1 MLVAACYFIAA
12 PAPVPADVIAEVEAD
27 DIGPG
32 ITATDQP
39 IEHLCDE
46 LAKRLKAQLP
56 TGWSVMIREPF
67 VLAGNLTTGEIDATY
82 HDTVVPTVWAL
93 RSSYFQSSITYP
105 ITIVLCSS
113 DEAFRACNLLL
124 DKHARNQYSGV
135 YLRKQRR
142 LIVNVASGDGTLA
155 HELTHALA
163 HADFP
168 KMPEWIDEGLASLHE
183 ECSITLDGQALLGND
198 NWRTEVARDALE
210 RGELRLLQDVA
221 SKRFGLSERAHIDY
235 AYVRTFCLYLQERD
249 LLKQFYQLCRAQIT
263 DDPTGLKS
271 LCRVTQTVS
280 PRNLD
285 DAFHA
290 WLLARKAQPT
300 GSSE

>member
-12 PAPVPADVIAEVEAD
+12 PAPVPADVIAEVDAD

-32 ITATDQP
+32 ITVTDQP
-39 IEHLCDE
+39 IEQLCDE
-46 LAKRLKAQLP
+46 LAKGLRAQLP
-56 TGWSVMIREPF
+56 ASWSVLVHEPF
-67 VLAGNLTTGEIDATY
+67 VLAGDLATREIDATY
-82 HDTVVPTVWAL
+82 RDTVVPTVCAL
-93 RSSYFQSSITYP
+93 RSSYFQNSITYP
-105 ITIVLCSS
+105 ISMVLCSS

-124 DKHARNQYSGV
+124 DNRDRNQYSGV
-135 YLRKQRR
+135 YLRKPRR

-168 KMPEWIDEGLASLHE
+168 KMPEWFDEGLAALHE
-183 ECSITLDGQALLGND
+183 ECSITLDGRALLGND

-210 RGELRLLQDVA
+210 HGELRLLQDVA
-221 SKRFGLSERAHIDY
+221 SKRFGLRERANHDY

-249 LLKQFYQLCRAQIT
+249 LLKRFYQLCRTQIT
-263 DDPTGLKS
+263 YDPTGLKS
-271 LCRVTQTVS
+271 LCHVAQMDS
-280 PRNLD
+280 PRDLD

-290 WLLARKAQPT
+290 WLLTHKSNQAD
-300 GSSE
+300 SSE